1 MSEVV
6 SPSIET
12 TIVSSS
18 TTTNS
23 TTTTTTSTTST
34 ASPSTSRFSFKN
46 IFGKHSKKDSGSDSS
61 QSSLNLKDKE
71 SKESKRKSKSYK
83 RSQSLENFSKTPSTS
98 ENNIQSPD
106 NAAANTQPQTTTIDT
121 VPITMIA
128 PTGSLPNMPEVL
140 SNGISLEGNNNNNSS
155 NNNNNEGSSSSTTA
169 TTTTPLTESVSSS
182 SSSSSTITTT
192 TPSEV
197 TPQNST
203 SSLMKQSPQGAD
215 SVTTNNNRRSWS
227 EQLDSDKENF
237 VNDLNEQSVLSH
249 PSFCEPSRVKRIKV
263 ANVTIIFNP
272 MSGSKIGEKIM
283 VEAKKYFE
291 VHGIKVHVI
300 PTEYKGHAEVL
311 CRTLDIEGIDVVC
324 LVGGDGTIHEAV
336 NGIMKRD
343 PESRERFVMACL
355 PAGTGNSFVLELQ
368 GKLSIKHVCE
378 RVVNGLTVPIDIAKV
393 TIVGK
398 SKISA
403 ECSRRKLEY
412 NTLKKKFAHVNLDA
426 STLSSSQEAGRRSIQ
441 AYRQIRPDAL
451 MEYGSALGN
460 QFNGSNGIDRAPSSS
475 DLGNDIIDSEQQS
488 PHNFDENT
496 PEPIYCFNSLHWGL
510 GSKVNITAEKM
521 RWMGKAVRYTTAA
534 LLELCRGERILA
546 RIEYEDANGE
556 VTALEDEFCL
566 AIVNNIQGAAK
577 GMKMAPKAKLNDGLI
592 DLILVKSHKTFDL
605 MNIFTKVYDGTHTEL
620 DYVIYKQVKRFS
632 ITPFKKD
639 KERKK
644 RLRKE
649 KKRIKA
655 AIKAGREH
663 AKNPLEILKTEC
675 NTILSELEDQIDE
688 EIIDIDG
695 ELKGQTPFVCE
706 MIPRSV
712 RVVV

>member
-1 MSEVV
+1 MSEVEQQQQQKEKEKEKEKFSLRNIFRHKKEDSDGSSKRKSKNLSNRRSQSLENIDIPIDSNPSSPKTTANIDTTTYSAPSSHPSSSDGSLARGISLERSNSSNSVASAPTPSPLSAPSSATPTPVLLSATPVDVV
-6 SPSIET
+6 SPVSITSATTET
-12 TIVSSS
+12 DTA
-18 TTTNS
+18 T
-23 TTTTTTSTTST
+23 TTTTTTSTPS
-34 ASPSTSRFSFKN
+34 SPST
-46 IFGKHSKKDSGSDSS
+46 
-61 QSSLNLKDKE
+61 
-71 SKESKRKSKSYK
+71 
-83 RSQSLENFSKTPSTS
+83 P
-98 ENNIQSPD
+98 
-106 NAAANTQPQTTTIDT
+106 
-121 VPITMIA
+121 
-128 PTGSLPNMPEVL
+128 
-140 SNGISLEGNNNNNSS
+140 
-155 NNNNNEGSSSSTTA
+155 SSSSTT
-169 TTTTPLTESVSSS
+169 PP
-182 SSSSSTITTT
+182 STIQVIDNSVPNSVAT
-192 TPSEV
+192 EV
-197 TPQNST
+197 QVIGSNKS
-203 SSLMKQSPQGAD
+203 SPQGAD
-215 SVTTNNNRRSWS
+215 SLLDTNNRRSWS

-237 VNDLNEQSVLSH
+237 VNDLNETSVLSH
-249 PSFCEPSRVKRIKV
+249 PSFCEPSRVKRIRV
-263 ANVTIIFNP
+263 QNVTIIYNP

-283 VEAKKYFE
+283 HEAKKYFE

-311 CRTLDIEGIDVVC
+311 CRTLDVEGVDVIC

-398 SKISA
+398 NKISA
-403 ECSRRKLEY
+403 ECNKRRLEY
-412 NTLKKKFAHVNLDA
+412 DTLKKKFAHVNLD
-426 STLSSSQEAGRRSIQ
+426 SPTLSSSQEAGRRSIQ

-451 MEYGSALGN
+451 MEYGSNLHN
-460 QFNGSNGIDRAPSSS
+460 QSNDDESTDDSS
-475 DLGNDIIDSEQQS
+475 
-488 PHNFDENT
+488 

-534 LLELCRGERILA
+534 LLELCRGEKILA

-556 VTALEDEFCL
+556 ITALEDEFCL

-592 DLILVKSHKTFDL
+592 DLILIKSHKTFDL
-605 MNIFTKVYDGTHTEL
+605 MSVFTKVYDGTHTEL

>member
-1 MSEVV
+1 MSEVEA
-6 SPSIET
+6 PSTET
-12 TIVSSS
+12 TSVSTS
-18 TTTNS
+18 
-23 TTTTTTSTTST
+23 TTSTTST
-34 ASPSTSRFSFKN
+34 PSPSTSRFSFKN
-46 IFGKHSKKDSGSDSS
+46 IFSKHSKKDSGDTH
-61 QSSLNLKDKE
+61 QSSTNLKEKE

-83 RSQSLENFSKTPSTS
+83 RTQSLENFSKSPSTS

-106 NAAANTQPQTTTIDT
+106 NAAANTQQTPTTPPTTTTTIDT

-128 PTGSLPNMPEVL
+128 PTGSLPNMSEVL
-140 SNGISLEGNNNNNSS
+140 SNGISLEGNDNN
-155 NNNNNEGSSSSTTA
+155 NNNNNEASSSSSSISSSNTS
-169 TTTTPLTESVSSS
+169 TPLTES
-182 SSSSSTITTT
+182 TTS
-192 TPSEV
+192 TPSELV

-451 MEYGSALGN
+451 MEYGSTLSN
-460 QFNGSNGIDRAPSSS
+460 QFNSSNGIDRAPSSS
-475 DLGNDIIDSEQQS
+475 DLGTDSITEGGEQNNADDS
-488 PHNFDENT
+488 T

-663 AKNPLEILKTEC
+663 SKNPLEILKTEC

>member
-1 MSEVV
+1 MSEVE
-6 SPSIET
+6 SNSTET
-12 TIVSSS
+12 TVS

-23 TTTTTTSTTST
+23 TTTTTT

-46 IFGKHSKKDSGSDSS
+46 IFGKHSKKDSSGSDAS
-61 QSSLNLKDKE
+61 QSSLNLKEKE

-106 NAAANTQPQTTTIDT
+106 NAAANTQQEQQQATTIDT

-128 PTGSLPNMPEVL
+128 PTGSLPNMPDVL
-140 SNGISLEGNNNNNSS
+140 SNGISLEGNNNNNS
-155 NNNNNEGSSSSTTA
+155 NNEGSSSSS
-169 TTTTPLTESVSSS
+169 TPLTESVSSS
-182 SSSSSTITTT
+182 ST
-192 TPSEV
+192 TPSEII
-197 TPQNST
+197 TPQHST

-215 SVTTNNNRRSWS
+215 SVATNNNRRSWS

-263 ANVTIIFNP
+263 SNVTIIFNP

-451 MEYGSALGN
+451 MEYGSTLGN
-460 QFNGSNGIDRAPSSS
+460 QFNGSNGIDRAPSSN
-475 DLGNDIIDSEQQS
+475 DLGTDIVDGEQHNNSLIDDS
-488 PHNFDENT
+488 T